1 MKQNRAFSRSF
12 LFGLAFAA
20 LAILM
25 AAPAAHAGGPLAV
38 CNSGQPYLW
47 PGGGANIPFNPDQG
61 DLGPL
66 TNAAAVQLT
75 ADAFDVWG
83 AVSTSTA
90 SYTNAGL
97 LPVDVDVTN
106 FSPYVSPAAPD
117 GLSAIVFDDTGEI
130 FDILFGP
137 GSGVLGFAGPEW
149 VNTVTCEI
157 LEGVS
162 FLNGPSFGDLT
173 AAFDV
178 MVHEFGHY
186 SNLAHTEVNGQ
197 LYIGVGD
204 LPGPEPFSPY
214 PIPNPFT
221 EVVETMYPFYF
232 GPPIGTGSLHRDD
245 ISSLSAL
252 YPDPSFAASTD
263 NVSGTIFAPNGT
275 TKVTGVNVIARN
287 EADPFLDA
295 VSAISSDYTDNF
307 SQADPVTG
315 TYTLFGLTPGADYR
329 VYVDEILAGGFST
342 PPASPLPGPEEYYN
356 GANES
361 NNVTSTDVPSDFV
374 FVTPGATGVDV
385 IFNTPGPGD
394 PLNVGIDGNVQLFL
408 PFSFELCGTS
418 YDSVFVNAN
427 GNLTFGVPSSDFTES
442 AAEFLSGPPR
452 IAALWD
458 DFNATQGG
466 QVFFNQTKNTFT
478 VTWEDV
484 PEYFSTGSN
493 TFSIQLRRSSNNIDI
508 DFGDVSATDG
518 ITGVS
523 CGGDDTSGFEGQIDL
538 SEEDDRIN
546 LTQTVAAYEVFTSFG
561 NPFDLENDS
570 VLFNGT
576 KSYGD
581 VYEPNNTLAE
591 AAAISLP
598 FDSIPLKRFTEIT
611 PQGDDVDFFS
621 FSAEGGTTLIAE
633 VVSGGLDSL
642 IVVTD
647 STGAILAIDDDG
659 GAGLLSRIV
668 VPVPA
673 DGTYFLGVTT
683 FPDFGFTGVGN
694 SSGRYVI
701 TVETIEGILLN
712 LGDDTSQEVALPF
725 SFPFQGSSWNS
736 VFVNSNGNLT
746 FGGGDTDFSESE
758 SEFLNELPR
767 IAALWDDLS
776 PNQGGLVKVEQ
787 DASSWTVTFDGV
799 PEFFAATTNTFS
811 VTLSAS
817 GAISVSYDGIASVD
831 SVVGIT
837 EGGGAAAGQTD
848 LSAGGPYSNSGTT
861 YEQFTFSD
869 NFDLDGTTLD
879 FQ

>member
-1 MKQNRAFSRSF
+1 MKLTRAISYAV
-12 LFGLAFAA
+12 AFAA
-20 LAILM
+20 VALLLVAPTAQ
-25 AAPAAHAGGPLAV
+25 AAGPLAV
-38 CNSGQPYLW
+38 CQSGQPFLW

-66 TNAAAVQLT
+66 TNAQAVQLT
-75 ADAFDVWG
+75 QDAFDVWG
-83 AVSTSTA
+83 AVSTATA
-90 SYTNAGL
+90 TYTNAGL

-106 FSPYVSPAAPD
+106 FGPFVSPAAPD

-130 FDILFGP
+130 FDVLFGP

-149 VNTVTCEI
+149 VDTVACDI

-162 FLNGPSFGDLT
+162 FLNGPAFGDLT

-204 LPGPEPFSPY
+204 LPGPEPFTPY
-214 PIPNPFT
+214 PAPNPFT

-252 YPDPSFAASTD
+252 YPDASFAASTD
-263 NVSGTIFAPNGT
+263 NVTGTILAPDGT
-275 TKVTGVNVIARN
+275 TKLTGVNIIARN

-315 TYTLFGLTPGADYR
+315 TYTLYGLTPGADYR
-329 VYVDEILAGGFST
+329 IYVDEILAGGFST
-342 PPASPLPGPEEYYN
+342 PPLTPLPGPEEYFN

-361 NNVTSTDVPSDFV
+361 NNVTSTDDPADFV

-394 PLNVGIDGNVQLFL
+394 ALAVGVDGFVQLFL

-418 YDSVFVNAN
+418 YTSVFVNAN
-427 GNLTFGVPSSDFTES
+427 GNLTFGVPSTDFTES

-452 IAALWD
+452 IAGLWD
-458 DFNATQGG
+458 DFNATAGG

-478 VTWEDV
+478 VTWENV
-484 PEYFSTGSN
+484 PEFFSTGSN
-493 TFSIQLRRSSNNIDI
+493 TFSITLKRSSNNIDI
-508 DFGDVSATDG
+508 DFGAVSATDG

-523 CGGDDTSGFEGQIDL
+523 CGGDVTSGFEGQIDL
-538 SEEDDRIN
+538 SAEDDRIN
-546 LTQTVAAYEVFTSFG
+546 LTQSAAVYEVFNFS
-561 NPFDLENDS
+561 NPFDLENDT

-581 VYEPNNTLAE
+581 VFEPNNTLAT
-591 AAAISLP
+591 ATPIDLP
-598 FDSIPLKRFTEIT
+598 FDSIDLKKAFTAIS
-611 PQGDDVDFFS
+611 PQGNDVDFFS
-621 FSAEGGTTLIAE
+621 FSADAGTTLIAE
-633 VVSGGLDSL
+633 VLTGGLDSL

-659 GAGLLSRIV
+659 GSGLLSRIV
-668 VPVPA
+668 LPIPA

-694 SSGRYVI
+694 SGGRYVI
-701 TVETIEGILLN
+701 SVETIDGILLN
-712 LGDDTSQEVALPF
+712 LGDDTSQEVTLPF
-725 SFPFQGSSWNS
+725 SFPFQGSSYNS

-746 FGGGDTDFSESE
+746 FGGGDADFSESE

-776 PNQGGLVKVEQ
+776 PNQGGLVTVEE
-787 DASSWTVTFDGV
+787 DATSWTVTFDNV
-799 PEFFAATTNTFS
+799 PEFFASTGNTFS
-811 VTLSAS
+811 VTLNAS
-817 GAISVSYDGIASVD
+817 GAISISYDGIASVD

-861 YEQFTFSD
+861 YQQFTFGD
-869 NFDLDGTTLD
+869 TFDLDGTTLD

>member
-1 MKQNRAFSRSF
+1 MKTNRV
-12 LFGLAFAA
+12 LPLALVLAA
-20 LAILM
+20 LAVFLV
-25 AAPAAHAGGPLAV
+25 APAAQAGGPLAV

-47 PGGGANIPFNPDQG
+47 PNGGTNIPFNPDQG

-66 TNAAAVQLT
+66 TNAQAVALT
-75 ADAFDVWG
+75 QDSFDVWG
-83 AVSTSTA
+83 AVPTA
-90 SYTNAGL
+90 TATYTNAGL

-106 FSPYVSPAAPD
+106 FGPFVSPAAPD

-186 SNLAHTEVNGQ
+186 TNLAHTVVNGQ
-197 LYIGVGD
+197 LYIGFGD

-245 ISSLSAL
+245 ISTLSAL
-252 YPDPSFAASTD
+252 YPDPSFAATTD

-275 TKVTGVNVIARN
+275 TKLTGVNVIARN

-329 VYVDEILAGGFST
+329 IYVDEILAGGFST

-356 GANES
+356 GAGES
-361 NNVTSTDVPSDFV
+361 NNVTVPDPPADFV
-374 FVTPGATGVDV
+374 FVTPGASGVDV

-394 PLNVGIDGNVQLFL
+394 PLPVGLDGSVQLFL
-408 PFSFELCGTS
+408 PFTYQLCGES

-427 GNLTFGVPSSDFTES
+427 GNLTFGAPSSDFTES
-442 AAEFLSGPPR
+442 VSEFLSGPPR

-458 DFNATQGG
+458 DYNNLAGG
-466 QVFFNQTKNTFT
+466 SVFFNQTKNTFT

-484 PEYFSTGSN
+484 PEFSNTGSN
-493 TFSIQLRRSSNNIDI
+493 TFSITLRKSSNHV
-508 DFGDVSATDG
+508 DFDFAEVSASDG
-518 ITGVS
+518 LTGVS
-523 CGGDDTSGFEGQIDL
+523 CGGAVTSGFETGSDL
-538 SEEDDRIN
+538 SELSGTIN
-546 LTQTVAAYEVFTSFG
+546 LNNQPAVFELFTSFS
-561 NPFDLENDS
+561 NPFDLAGDS
-570 VLFNGT
+570 LGFNGT
-576 KSYGD
+576 TDYND
-581 VYEPNNTLAE
+581 NWAEDNDTLGKARN
-591 AAAISLP
+591 INLP
-598 FDSIPLKRFTEIT
+598 FDSIDVVRFTEIEPT
-611 PQGDDVDFFS
+611 GDDIDFFR
-621 FSAEGGTTLIAE
+621 FSAEAGTTLIAE
-633 VVSGGLDSL
+633 ILSGALDSL

-647 STGAILAIDDDG
+647 ATGAILAIDDDG
-659 GAGLLSRIV
+659 GPGLLSRIV

-673 DGTYFLGVTT
+673 DGDYFLGVTT
-683 FPDFGFTGVGN
+683 FPDFGFTGAGN
-694 SSGRYVI
+694 SGGRYVVS
-701 TVETIEGILLN
+701 VETFDGILLN
-712 LGDDTSQEVALPF
+712 LGDDTSQEVTLPF
-725 SFPFQGSSWNS
+725 SFPFQGSSYNS

-758 SEFLNELPR
+758 FEFLNELPR
-767 IAALWDDLS
+767 IAPLWDDLS
-776 PNQGGLVKVEQ
+776 PNQGGLVTVQQ
-787 DASSWTVTFDGV
+787 DASSWTLTFDGV
-799 PEFFAATTNTFS
+799 PEFFASTTNTFS
-811 VTLSAS
+811 VTLDAS
-817 GAISVSYDGIASVD
+817 GDISFSYDGVASVD

-837 EGGGAAAGQTD
+837 EGGGAAAGETD
-848 LSAGGPYSNSGTT
+848 LSAAGSLSNSGTT
-861 YEQFTFSD
+861 YEVFTFSD